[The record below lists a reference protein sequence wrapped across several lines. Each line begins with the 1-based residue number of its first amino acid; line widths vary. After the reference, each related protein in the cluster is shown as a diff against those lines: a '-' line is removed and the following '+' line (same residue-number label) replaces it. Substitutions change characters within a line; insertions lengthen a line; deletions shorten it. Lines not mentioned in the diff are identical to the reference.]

1 MSQNGFI
8 PISINHKEVTDME
21 VEAMLKSNKKGQ
33 KECINVEI
41 EEKQLEEQEE
51 IVGNVSAICV
61 PYQCYLSIRHDVLE
75 HLKK

>member
-1 MSQNGFI
+1 
-8 PISINHKEVTDME
+8 
-21 VEAMLKSNKKGQ
+21 MLKSNKKGQ